1 MAHAYTP
8 GLRVTEL
15 AALRKERIL
24 PLKGEVVVSEGD
36 RVTAEQ
42 VVARTELPG
51 NVHSVNVANLLS
63 VLPEEVPGKMVKQP
77 GEPIAAGEVIA
88 RSSTLFGLF
97 KSAVKSPVAGAIESA
112 SEVTG
117 QVLLREPPI
126 PVEVDAYVDGTVVE
140 VRPEEGVVVETHGT
154 FVQGIFGI
162 GGETFGTIEVVTSSP
177 EDELDASAIGPQH
190 EGKILVGGS
199 MVTSAALEKAVS
211 CGVRGVVAGGID
223 DATIREFLGYDIGV
237 AITGTEEK
245 GVTVVV
251 TEGFGR
257 IPMAQGTF
265 DLLGRRQGMKA
276 SINGATQIRAGVIR
290 PEVVVPLEGQRA
302 EGGPAAAVVAGGLAP
317 GTRVRVIREP
327 HFGELGTV
335 QELPAP
341 LAKLPSEAMVRVLTV
356 QLHENGESHTLPRAN
371 VEIIED

>member
-24 PLKGEVVVSEGD
+24 PLKGEVLVAKGD

-51 NVHSVNVANLLS
+51 NVHSVNVANVLS
-63 VLPEEVPGKMVKQP
+63 VLPDEVASKMIK
-77 GEPIAAGEVIA
+77 GEGESVAKDEIFA

-97 KSAVKSPVAGAIESA
+97 KSSVKSPITGKVETVS
-112 SEVTG
+112 SVTG

-126 PVEVDAYVDGTVVE
+126 PVEVDAYVDGEVVE
-140 VRPEEGVVVETHGT
+140 VRPEEGVVVETHASL
-154 FVQGIFGI
+154 VQGIFGI
-162 GGETFGTIEVVTSSP
+162 GGEAFGTVQVVASSP
-177 EDELDASAIGPQH
+177 EEELDGTSIGPEH

-223 DATIREFLGYDIGV
+223 DATIKAFLGYDIGV

-257 IPMAQGTF
+257 IPMAEGTF
-265 DLLGRRQGMKA
+265 ALLKAREGMKA
-276 SINGATQIRAGVIR
+276 CMNGATQIRAGVIR
-290 PEVVVPLEGQRA
+290 PEVVVPLEGRRA
-302 EGGPAAAVVAGGLAP
+302 EGGPAAEVVAGGLAP
-317 GTRVRVIREP
+317 GTRVRIIREP
-327 HFGELGTV
+327 HFGRLGIV
-335 QELPAP
+335 EELPAP
-341 LAKLPSEAMVRVLTV
+341 LEKLPSEASVRVLV
-356 QLHENGESHTLPRAN
+356 VKLEDSGERHRLPRAN
-371 VEIIED
+371 VEIIES